1 VLGAELRTKARRP
14 LQDTRQERRGCPIP
28 QTVRHDKRRRR
39 RDHLLR
45 FSGTKENTM
54 NLASFA
60 FIDPTMFFATMTLKY
75 GRHFNDDGQANAALK
90 QIILRGPKDHDF
102 SGDTEQIDYPLL
114 GEWPSAHGLLDNI
127 EKQIIAHI
135 GAQNPQI
142 GQVIVQSLAP
152 DSHIPWLADNSAY
165 GQRYHRFKLLV
176 SPCTGGCWYS
186 GAEALAPIMGNLTY
200 VNHRLLSSAVNLGPV
215 PQISL
220 IVDARAPTLQ

>member
-1 VLGAELRTKARRP
+1 
-14 LQDTRQERRGCPIP
+14 
-28 QTVRHDKRRRR
+28 
-39 RDHLLR
+39 
-45 FSGTKENTM
+45 M

-60 FIDPTMFFATMTLKY
+60 FVDPTMFFATMTLKY
-75 GRHFNDDGQANAALK
+75 GRHFNDNGQEQSALK
-90 QIILRGPKDHDF
+90 QIVLRGPADRDF
-102 SGDTEQIDYPLL
+102 YGDTEQVDYPLL
-114 GEWPSAHGLLDNI
+114 SEWPFAQALLENI
-127 EKQIIAHI
+127 HKQITSHI
-135 GAQNPQI
+135 GVQNPQI

-152 DSHIPWLADNSAY
+152 DSHVPWMIDNSHY

-200 VNHRLLSSAVNLGPV
+200 INHRVLNSAVNLGPI